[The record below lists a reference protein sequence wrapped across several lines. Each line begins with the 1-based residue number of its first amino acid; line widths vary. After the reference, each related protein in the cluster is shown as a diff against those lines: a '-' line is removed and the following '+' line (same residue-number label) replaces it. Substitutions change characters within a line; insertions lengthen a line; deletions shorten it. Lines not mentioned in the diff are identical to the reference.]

1 MRQML
6 DNEKQMLRRNKPM
19 LEVRDSLRSRGCRVC
34 PASREE
40 QKGNQTKLFL
50 EKATSASS
58 RTSCP
63 WNCQCPPVRVVD
75 VLGIVV
81 EGVAG

>member
-34 PASREE
+34 PASREK
-40 QKGNQTKLFL
+40 QKGNQTKLF
-50 EKATSASS
+50 S
-58 RTSCP
+58 RESYQ
-63 WNCQCPPVRVVD
+63 CQFSYELPMELSTPAAACC
-75 VLGIVV
+75 
-81 EGVAG
+81 

>member
-63 WNCQCPPVRVVD
+63 WSCRRPQLRAAD
-75 VLGIVV
+75 VLGTVV
-81 EGVAG
+81 GGVAG